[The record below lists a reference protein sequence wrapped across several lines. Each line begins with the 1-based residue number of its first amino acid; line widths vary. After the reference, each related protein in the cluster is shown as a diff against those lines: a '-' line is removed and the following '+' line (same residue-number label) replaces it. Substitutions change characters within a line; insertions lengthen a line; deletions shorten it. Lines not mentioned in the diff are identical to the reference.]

1 MLEINNTIQLLLKTI
16 CTEVPN
22 KKKEVNKQLKRCLL
36 LTLLE
41 HITKPTTSAIS
52 LFRLYSQKIM
62 GTKDMMP
69 AHPVFPNSPVHFL
82 RSILKILIKRYLKGE
97 EIIVNK
103 VKIAKMQI
111 NTHNTAQYNNQVKDQ
126 PQVYKVLT
134 QKQ

>member
-1 MLEINNTIQLLLKTI
+1 
-16 CTEVPN
+16 
-22 KKKEVNKQLKRCLL
+22 
-36 LTLLE
+36 
-41 HITKPTTSAIS
+41 
-52 LFRLYSQKIM
+52 
-62 GTKDMMP
+62 MMP

-134 QKQ
+134 QKQLQEITVKTIWALIWPSHLSKEVLLAAKKR